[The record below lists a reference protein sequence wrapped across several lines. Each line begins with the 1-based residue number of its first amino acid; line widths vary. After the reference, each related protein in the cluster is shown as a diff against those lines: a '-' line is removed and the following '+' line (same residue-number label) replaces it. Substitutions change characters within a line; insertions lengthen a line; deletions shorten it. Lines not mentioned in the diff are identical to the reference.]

1 MTQIKPEINSQKKEL
16 QVVYFISQKEFE
28 TWLDQNDTVTE
39 GIWIRFYKKDSG
51 IDTLIYKEALDVA
64 LCYGWIDG
72 QVKKYDE
79 FSYLQKFTPRRSK
92 SMWSK
97 RNQEHVTRL
106 EKENRM
112 RPSGLKEVENAKK
125 DGRWDRAYDS
135 PGNMTV
141 PDDFILELSKNKKA
155 FEFFESLNKTNKYTI
170 GWRLQTSQTIEKREK
185 RINEIILMLE
195 NGKKFH

>member
-1 MTQIKPEINSQKKEL
+1 MTQINPEINSQKKEL

-155 FEFFESLNKTNKYTI
+155 FEFFESLNKT
-170 GWRLQTSQTIEKREK
+170 
-185 RINEIILMLE
+185 
-195 NGKKFH
+195 KK

>member
-1 MTQIKPEINSQKKEL
+1 MTQINPEINSQKKEL